1 MIAVPIVTGRKNT
14 PETGLGLLQAGKHL
28 LEIIKFRSSGDTNVS
43 AGQSTWKINTAGHYG
58 KGCYMCV
65 FAKKVELAALQ
76 ACGLQMSPLL
86 REIYWS
92 FLLLEMRKLLV
103 ATSVLCTFTAEEQP
117 PAPIG
122 QRADAAAY
130 SSEPSSVWTGSEC
143 STQIYWQLCH

>member
-1 MIAVPIVTGRKNT
+1 M
-14 PETGLGLLQAGKHL
+14 
-28 LEIIKFRSSGDTNVS
+28 
-43 AGQSTWKINTAGHYG
+43 
-58 KGCYMCV
+58 

-117 PAPIG
+117 PALGLSCTP
-122 QRADAAAY
+122 RHSVPSAAKGF
-130 SSEPSSVWTGSEC
+130 VWEWHTFG
-143 STQIYWQLCH
+143 TLL

>member
-1 MIAVPIVTGRKNT
+1 MTGRKNT
-14 PETGLGLLQAGKHL
+14 PEAGLGLLQAGKHL

-117 PAPIG
+117 PALGLSCTPRAFCTQCC
-122 QRADAAAY
+122 QR
-130 SSEPSSVWTGSEC
+130 
-143 STQIYWQLCH
+143 LCVGMAHFWHPALKE